1 MSHEE
6 GIMKRIKRGIG
17 YLITLS
23 LVTAGC
29 ATSQFN
35 LTSRERTTLEAVRE
49 SRVLNAREAPTPS
62 ILPETHYAAA
72 RLFEEQG
79 QIGRALDQYQKAVA
93 LNPKYVAAHH
103 RIALLLS
110 KLSRHDEAIAAFQRA
125 VALKPSDARLRNN
138 YGFEL
143 MFVRRWAQ
151 AEAELHTAIDL
162 EPKFARAYVN
172 LAMAVS
178 KQGRFDEALAAFQHV
193 LPEPDAYYN
202 LGLLYRGQREYG
214 KASTTF
220 QHVLSLNPNFT
231 AARKQLAE
239 LEKLVGRDALGQ
251 RAQRFAE
258 ATPTQRIN
266 PVARSHVPARPNH
279 VTSVSAVKPASTVSP
294 TSTVKPKSIVKSTR
308 TFWKSAR
315 QPNASA
321 TDQPAVRGY
330 TAVSRVSSEPL
341 DVCVPIE
348 MCPVMD
354 DDPTPE
360 PLEAIASIAMP
371 IEQEPDCPEESVVT
385 MTPTEPSPVNHP
397 PHVAASVSAASRV
410 ETLRRSRVDLPL
422 AGSAVATAFAR
433 GTWADAARSINPTFN
448 HAKDIA
454 SLHAAL
460 RRVRREIDALRH
472 EDRKRSDAYA
482 AVRTG
487 HYNAG
492 LTASPAEL
500 RPARKHA
507 GAPTALSRFS
517 SLQLEGAGAES
528 LTAIVAP
535 RNARRTLRRTPKSML
550 VKDKPV
556 PQRKVRRGRPR
567 TDARN
572 MDWLPP
578 FTRVQAHDP
587 WYTPPVASKYL
598 SQAHQR
604 VVVSDAWLR
613 DFDELDGL
621 ISIMRN
627 EILCQRELKAEV
639 SMPVWREHD
648 EQDVSTPDPA
658 PIMCPLP
665 DPVDRQVCNPA
676 IPDQDTDTVIVG
688 DARAPRRESIGKR

>member
-1 MSHEE
+1 
-6 GIMKRIKRGIG
+6 MKRIKRGIG
-17 YLITLS
+17 YLMTLS

-29 ATSQFN
+29 AKSQFN
-35 LTSRERTTLEAVRE
+35 LTSRERTTLAAVRE
-49 SRVLNAREAPTPS
+49 SRILNAREAPTPS

-93 LNPKYVAAHH
+93 LKPKYVAAHH
-103 RIALLLS
+103 HIALLLS
-110 KLSRHDEAIAAFQRA
+110 KMSRHDEAIAAFQRA
-125 VALKPSDARLRNN
+125 VALKPNDARLRNN

-143 MFVRRWAQ
+143 MFVERWAQ

-178 KQGRFDEALAAFQHV
+178 KQGRFDEALAAFQQV

-220 QHVLSLNPNFT
+220 QHVLSLNPKFT
-231 AARKQLAE
+231 AARKQLTE

-251 RAQRFAE
+251 RAQRLAE
-258 ATPTQRIN
+258 ATPPTQRVN
-266 PVARSHVPARPNH
+266 PVALSHVPARANH
-279 VTSVSAVKPASTVSP
+279 VATVTTVNAAST
-294 TSTVKPKSIVKSTR
+294 VKSTR

-321 TDQPAVRGY
+321 TNQPSVRGY
-330 TAVSRVSSEPL
+330 TAVSRANQEPL

-348 MCPVMD
+348 MCPVMED
-354 DDPTPE
+354 YPAPE
-360 PLEAIASIAMP
+360 PLEAIASIATP
-371 IEQEPDCPEESVVT
+371 IEQEPDCPEDSVVT
-385 MTPTEPSPVNHP
+385 MKPIAPLLANHSPR
-397 PHVAASVSAASRV
+397 VATSVAAASRV
-410 ETLRRSRVDLPL
+410 ETLRRSRVDVPL

-433 GTWADAARSINPTFN
+433 GTWADSAPSRNPTFN
-448 HAKDIA
+448 HARDIA
-454 SLHAAL
+454 SLNAAL

-472 EDRKRSDAYA
+472 EDRVHSEAYA
-482 AVRTG
+482 AVRSE

-492 LTASPAEL
+492 LAASQVEL
-500 RPARKHA
+500 RPARKYA
-507 GAPTALSRFS
+507 GTPTALSRFS
-517 SLQLEGAGAES
+517 ALQLKGAGAES
-528 LTAIVAP
+528 LTSIVAP
-535 RNARRTLRRTPKSML
+535 RNGRRTLRRTPKSML

-556 PQRKVRRGRPR
+556 PQQKVRRGRPR

-587 WYTPPVASKYL
+587 WYTPPVAPQYI
-598 SQAHQR
+598 SQAKR
-604 VVVSDAWLR
+604 RVVSDAWLR

-627 EILCQRELKAEV
+627 EILCQNELKAEM
-639 SMPVWREHD
+639 SIPAWRHHD
-648 EQDVSTPDPA
+648 ERDVSTPDPE

-665 DPVDRQVCNPA
+665 ESVDRQVCNPA

-688 DARAPRRESIGKR
+688 DARAPRRDSLRNR